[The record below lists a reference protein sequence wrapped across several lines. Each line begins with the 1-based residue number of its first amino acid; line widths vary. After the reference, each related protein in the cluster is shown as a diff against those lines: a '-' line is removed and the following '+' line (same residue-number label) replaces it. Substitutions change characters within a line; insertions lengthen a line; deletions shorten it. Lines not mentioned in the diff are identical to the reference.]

1 MARPTATVSIVRDYN
16 RALPAPIRWMH
27 VIAAGLGAVVRPAI
41 DWTCAPTRRHWALPL
56 AIGVV
61 AFLLGPILFGGAID
75 LFLARLARTE
85 SLGGDP
91 RRELETLQ
99 QWGALGSIVIASVI
113 IWRMDRR
120 RAGRL
125 LDWFAAL
132 LMLIPIVTL
141 MKMLIGRP
149 RPRAG
154 IPIQGA
160 SDGPL
165 LSTITHPGQLHDFPG
180 EILWPWGAW
189 PIPGHGV
196 RHAWEIGAGIS
207 SDLWSMPSSHTA
219 YAVAMSVFISL
230 VYPRLRVLAIVM
242 ATIVGAARVI
252 LGAHYP
258 SDVVVGACVGYAVA
272 YPCIRHR
279 WGSRALRLL
288 RRQTPAPG
296 VH

>member
-1 MARPTATVSIVRDYN
+1 MARPTASVSIVRDYN
-16 RALPAPIRWMH
+16 RALAAPIRWMH
-27 VIAAGLGAVVRPAI
+27 VGGAWVGMLVGPAL
-41 DWTCAPTRRHWALPL
+41 DWTFAPTRRHWAVPL
-56 AIGVV
+56 VIGVV
-61 AFLLGPILFGGAID
+61 AFLFGPVLFGGAID
-75 LFLARLARTE
+75 LALARLARTE
-85 SLGGDP
+85 RLGGDI

-99 QWGALGSIVIASVI
+99 QWGAAGSIVIASVI
-113 IWRMDRR
+113 IWRVDRR
-120 RAGRL
+120 RVRRL
-125 LDWFAAL
+125 FDWFGAL
-132 LMLIPIVTL
+132 ILLIPIITL

-154 IPIQGA
+154 IPIEGA
-160 SDGPL
+160 TEGPL
-165 LSTITHPGQLHDFPG
+165 LSTFSHPGRVIEFPG

-189 PIPGHGV
+189 QVKGHGV

-219 YAVAMSVFISL
+219 YAVAMSVFLAL

-242 ATIVGAARVI
+242 ATIVGAGRVI

-258 SDVVVGACVGYAVA
+258 SDVVVGACVGYAIA

-279 WGSRALRLL
+279 WGTRALRLV
-288 RRQTPAPG
+288 RRQGRRQG